1 MESND
6 GGIGMTT
13 WIILG
18 AVAVVALF
26 WIVQYN
32 SLVRLRNWIDEAWA
46 QIDVQLKR
54 RYDLIPNLV
63 ETVKGYAKH
72 EQETLQKVIEAR
84 NRLLSGGGRA
94 QQMEANDQLSG
105 ALKSLFA
112 LQEAYPDLK
121 AHQGFTKLQEQL
133 EGTENKIAAARQL
146 YNRTVMQYN
155 TKLQSF
161 PSNIIASVHGFTR
174 SEMLRASDA
183 EREAPQV
190 KF

>member
-1 MESND
+1 MA
-6 GGIGMTT
+6 I

-18 AVAVVALF
+18 IVVVFGLY
-26 WIVQYN
+26 WVSQYN
-32 SLVRLRNWIDEAWA
+32 ALVRLRNWIEEAWA

-84 NRLLSGGGRA
+84 NRLVSGGGRA
-94 QQMEANDQLSG
+94 EQMAANDQLSG
-105 ALKSLFA
+105 ALRSLFA
-112 LQEAYPDLK
+112 LGEAYPDLK
-121 AHQGFTKLQEQL
+121 AQEGFKKLQEQL

-155 TKLQSF
+155 TKLESF
-161 PSNIIASVHGFTR
+161 PSNIVANVHGFKR
-174 SEMLRASDA
+174 SEMLEAAA
-183 EREAPQV
+183 EERKAVRVE
-190 KF
+190 F

>member
-1 MESND
+1 
-6 GGIGMTT
+6 MTL
-13 WIILG
+13 WIVLG
-18 AVAVVALF
+18 AVVIVALF
-26 WIVQYN
+26 WISQYN
-32 SLVRLRNWIDEAWA
+32 SLVRLRNWIEEAWA

-94 QQMEANDQLSG
+94 EQLEASDQLTG
-105 ALKSLFA
+105 ALRSLFA
-112 LQEAYPDLK
+112 LQEAYPELK

-155 TKLQSF
+155 TKIQSF
-161 PSNIIASVHGFTR
+161 PSNLVASIHGFAR
-174 SEMLRASDA
+174 SEMLQAAEA
-183 EREAPQV
+183 EREAPKV

>member
-1 MESND
+1 MAV
-6 GGIGMTT
+6 
-13 WIILG
+13 WVVVG
-18 AVAVVALF
+18 AAVVVALF
-26 WIVQYN
+26 WIGQYN
-32 SLVRLRNWIDEAWA
+32 ALVRLRNWIEEAWA

-84 NRLLSGGGRA
+84 NRLLAGGGRA
-94 QQMEANDQLSG
+94 EQLQANDELSG

-121 AHQGFTKLQEQL
+121 AHEGFSKLQEQL

-155 TKLQSF
+155 TKIQSF
-161 PSNIIASVHGFTR
+161 PSNIVAGVHGFTR
-174 SEMLRASDA
+174 AEMLEAAAA
-183 EREAPQV
+183 EREAV
-190 KF
+190 RVEF

>member
-1 MESND
+1 MWIL
-6 GGIGMTT
+6 IGVF
-13 WIILG
+13 L
-18 AVAVVALF
+18 VVVLF

-32 SLVRLRNWIDEAWA
+32 GMIKLRNWIEEAWA

-72 EQETLQKVIEAR
+72 EKETLERVIEAR
-84 NRLLSGGGRA
+84 NQLFAGNAGRS
-94 QQMEANDQLSG
+94 QQMEANDALSG

-112 LQEAYPDLK
+112 LREAYPDLK

-133 EGTENKIAAARQL
+133 EGTENKIAQARQL

-155 TKLQSF
+155 TKIQSF
-161 PSNIIASVHGFTR
+161 PSNVVASTHGFR
-174 SEMLRASDA
+174 KNDMLAATEA
-183 EREAPQV
+183 ERENPKV
-190 KF
+190 RF

>member
-1 MESND
+1 
-6 GGIGMTT
+6 MTT
-13 WIILG
+13 WIIVG
-18 AVAVVALF
+18 AIAFVALF
-26 WIVQYN
+26 WILQYN

-84 NRLLSGGGRA
+84 NRLVAGGRA
-94 QQMEANDQLSG
+94 EQLQANDQLTG

-121 AHQGFTKLQEQL
+121 AHEGFTKLQEQL

-155 TKLQSF
+155 TKIQSF
-161 PSNIIASVHGFTR
+161 PSNIVASVHGFTR
-174 SEMLRASDA
+174 SEMLEASAA
-183 EREAPQV
+183 EREAVRV

>member
-1 MESND
+1 MWIA
-6 GGIGMTT
+6 IGV
-13 WIILG
+13 L
-18 AVAVVALF
+18 AVVALF

-32 SLVRLRNWIDEAWA
+32 GFVKLRNWIEEAWA

-72 EQETLQKVIEAR
+72 EKETLERVIEAR
-84 NRLLSGGGRA
+84 NKLFTGSAGRSE
-94 QQMEANDQLSG
+94 QMEANDALSG

-112 LQEAYPDLK
+112 LQESYPDLK
-121 AHQGFTKLQEQL
+121 AHQGFSKLQEQL
-133 EGTENKIAAARQL
+133 EGTENKIAQARQL

-161 PSNIIASVHGFTR
+161 PSNIVASVHSFRR
-174 SEMLRASDA
+174 SDMLEATEA
-183 EREAPQV
+183 ERQNV
-190 KF
+190 KVQF

>member
-1 MESND
+1 M
-6 GGIGMTT
+6 
-13 WIILG
+13 WIALAI
-18 AVAVVALF
+18 VAIVVLF
-26 WIVQYN
+26 WIFQYN
-32 SLVRLRNWIDEAWA
+32 SLVRLRNWIEEAWA

-84 NRLLSGGGRA
+84 NRLMGGGGRA
-94 QQMEANDQLSG
+94 EQLEANDQLSG
-105 ALKSLFA
+105 ALRSLFA

-121 AHQGFTKLQEQL
+121 AHEGFNKLQEQL

-155 TKLQSF
+155 TKIQSF
-161 PSNIIASVHGFTR
+161 PSNIVASVHGFTR
-174 SEMLRASDA
+174 SEMLEAKAA
-183 EREAPQV
+183 EREAVQV

>member
-1 MESND
+1 
-6 GGIGMTT
+6 MTL
-13 WIILG
+13 WIVLG
-18 AVAVVALF
+18 VVA
-26 WIVQYN
+26 IVAIYWVSQYN
-32 SLVRLRNWIDEAWA
+32 SFVRLRNWIEEAWA

-84 NRLLSGGGRA
+84 NRLMTAHGRA
-94 QQMEANDQLSG
+94 EQMEANDQLTG
-105 ALKSLFA
+105 ALKTLFA

-155 TKLQSF
+155 TKLESF
-161 PSNIIASVHGFTR
+161 PSNIVANVHGFKR
-174 SEMLRASDA
+174 AEMLKAAEEERRAVRV
-183 EREAPQV
+183 E
-190 KF
+190 F